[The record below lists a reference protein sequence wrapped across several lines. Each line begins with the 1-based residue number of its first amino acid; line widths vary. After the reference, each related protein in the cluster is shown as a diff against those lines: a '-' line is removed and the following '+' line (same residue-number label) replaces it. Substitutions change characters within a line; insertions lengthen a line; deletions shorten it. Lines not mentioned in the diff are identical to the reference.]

1 MRICARLLSS
11 ARPLALLTAMVG
23 GSSFACRGDH
33 ARFAT
38 PAASSTDAP
47 ARPALEQAEW
57 ASETMSPHWIEGGA
71 HIAQGCAGHERALT
85 EVARLVAERR
95 AADVPA
101 LDMGEI
107 AVELRARGSPHVWP
121 RVWTYEARGSAPAA
135 VERAFDAWLARLPAA
150 ASRRCGVGAA
160 RTASGAQ
167 ITAVIV
173 VEPLADLDPLPTAA
187 RSGQWLRFSARLSE
201 GARAGEVVLLGP
213 RGMPRSAPT
222 SFAPGSARAAFS
234 LDQPGLW
241 RAQLLLETA
250 GGPRPALE
258 AWVFVD
264 EAPRRDAA
272 SGPAPGEVE
281 VALGSAPEAWS
292 RSLLGM
298 MNAARLSEQ
307 WPPLQRDERLDVLA
321 RAHAEAMRRRGQA
334 SHDTGDGSPVERV
347 ARAAY
352 PALRVGEN
360 VAQASSLARAH
371 RALWNSP
378 SHRANL
384 LDSSF
389 DRVGVGVV
397 VEPAAAHANDTL
409 HDGLREAPNDSASSA
424 DCTHDPSNVGRAL
437 GHVCR
442 VWVCQLFVD
451 STPVKNADS
460 GRMSRRA
467 SRTDMPAR
475 LLLHNE
481 E

>member
-1 MRICARLLSS
+1 M
-11 ARPLALLTAMVG
+11 
-23 GSSFACRGDH
+23 
-33 ARFAT
+33 
-38 PAASSTDAP
+38 
-47 ARPALEQAEW
+47 
-57 ASETMSPHWIEGGA
+57 
-71 HIAQGCAGHERALT
+71 
-85 EVARLVAERR
+85 
-95 AADVPA
+95 
-101 LDMGEI
+101 
-107 AVELRARGSPHVWP
+107 ELRARGSPHVWP
-121 RVWTYEARGSAPAA
+121 RVWTHEAPSSSP
-135 VERAFDAWLARLPAA
+135 EHLQRAFDAWIERLPAA
-150 ASRRCGVGAA
+150 AARRCGLGE
-160 RTASGAQ
+160 AQ
-167 ITAVIV
+167 TVNGSQIAAVIV
-173 VEPLADLDPLPTAA
+173 VEPLADLDPFPTAA
-187 RSGQWLRFSARLSE
+187 RSGQWLRFSARLTE
-201 GARAGEVVLLGP
+201 QARGGEVVLLGP

-222 SFAPGSARAAFS
+222 RFVPGSARAAFS

-241 RAQLLLETA
+241 RAQLLLETD

-272 SGPAPGEVE
+272 TGPAPGELE
-281 VALGSAPEAWS
+281 VALGSAPEKWS
-292 RSLLGM
+292 LALLAM

-334 SHDTGDGSPVERV
+334 SHDAGDGSPVERV
-347 ARAAY
+347 MRAAY

-371 RALWNSP
+371 RVLWNSP

-397 VEPAAAHANDTL
+397 VEPAADPADDTL
-409 HDGLREAPNDSASSA
+409 HDELLEARGNGASS
-424 DCTHDPSNVGRAL
+424 DCSPDSPNVGGAGARA
-437 GHVCR
+437 CR

-451 STPVKNADS
+451 STPVKNAD
-460 GRMSRRA
+460 GRRMSRRVSGPDI
-467 SRTDMPAR
+467 SRT